1 MANEMHALNR
11 CAPNA
16 CSTQSGVAAATV
28 VLAAVL
34 IGVSPVAAQTTPKP
48 SGAQIEIAYVQPL
61 NPIYRPIHDRLQQRK
76 VLEIL
81 QEFLAPLN
89 LPRTLLVKVNECG
102 SSSARYKPQGPVT
115 ICYEYIEQIRRLAP
129 RSTVQL
135 VQGRI
140 SADSAIVG
148 PFVQAVLREVAI
160 ATFDMFDVPVWGRL
174 DDAADRVAAFI
185 MLQFGPAV
193 AWYTIVGSAWFLSAS
208 TGTSADY
215 SDVRGLVAQR
225 YYTTLCVALGSEQR
239 QEFERFVGKEAAGN
253 LPEDRAQVC
262 PEEYDALKQGFN
274 ATLTPHIDK
283 QKLARVRSVNW
294 LKVLTAERN

>member
-1 MANEMHALNR
+1 MI
-11 CAPNA
+11 
-16 CSTQSGVAAATV
+16 

-34 IGVSPVAAQTTPKP
+34 IGAPLVAAQTAPKP
-48 SGAQIEIAYVQPL
+48 GGSQIEIAYVQPI
-61 NPIYRPIHDRLQQRK
+61 NPIYRPIYDRLQQRK

-81 QEFLAPLN
+81 QEFLAPFD
-89 LPRTLLVKVNECG
+89 LPRKLLVKVDECG
-102 SSSARYKPQGPVT
+102 SSSVRYKPQGPVT

-148 PFVQAVLREVAI
+148 PFVQAVLREVAT
-160 ATFDMFDVPVWGRL
+160 AAFDMFDVPVWGRL

-225 YYTTLCVALGSEQR
+225 YYTTLCMALGSEQR

-253 LPEDRAQVC
+253 LPEDRAQAC

-283 QKLARVRSVNW
+283 QMLAKVRSVNW
-294 LKVLTAERN
+294 LKVLTAQPN